1 MKNIIFLSLFFL
13 TGCYTPV
20 GMWFRSNFS
29 LSCPNRYEK
38 EIIRD
43 SCNSETIRLKLE
55 EHLWSGRSQDIPEL
69 LAKMK
74 QQAIDERLYINNI
87 YVGNWRGD
95 TAIIVLASNNPTSL
109 RDKDEVAKHRYHKI
123 REEKCDCRLCK

>member
-1 MKNIIFLSLFFL
+1 MRNIIFLSLFFL
-13 TGCYTPV
+13 SGCYTPV

-43 SCNSETIRLKLE
+43 SCDNESIKLKLE
-55 EHLWSGRSQDIPEL
+55 EHLWSGKQQDIPEI
-69 LAKMK
+69 LARMK
-74 QQAIDERLYINNI
+74 KQVIDEKLYINNI
-87 YVGNWRGD
+87 VVGNWRGD
-95 TAIIVLASNNPTSL
+95 TAIIIFASNIPTSL
-109 RDKDEVAKHRYHKI
+109 KDKDELAKHKYHKI